1 MKNKR
6 GFTLMETVIALTIIV
21 IVSVATLTI
30 VLTSNLSTRR
40 ATERQVAAGYTADL
54 VTCYRATDDPVA
66 FFAAAAF
73 ALNIPER
80 DIPELSDG
88 EKTSIPDTALSVSVD
103 WEANTMT
110 AQVLRG
116 DSEVLSKVTF
126 HKGKGGAQ

>member
-54 VTCYRATDDPVA
+54 VTCYRATDGSDA

-73 ALNIPER
+73 AL

-88 EKTSIPDTALSVSVD
+88 VTAPIPDTALSVFVD
-103 WEANTMT
+103 WQADEMT
-110 AQVLRG
+110 ARISR
-116 DSEVLSKVTF
+116 DSDVLSEVTF
-126 HKGKGGAQ
+126 HKGGAQ